1 MKLNHFIYFFLFLL
15 LSSSC
20 SQIEKSEI
28 NYFALSDIELLESP
42 FNHSQQ
48 LNYDY
53 VMAHDADRLLAPFL
67 IDAGLTPK
75 AERYGNW
82 ESDGLDGHIGGHYL
96 TALSL
101 IVASMNDEAAEARL
115 NYMIDELERCQQAN
129 EKGYVGG
136 VPGGFVM
143 WEDIAQGKIRAGGFS
158 LNEKWVPLYNIHKLF
173 AGLRDAWLYANN
185 EKAKDIL
192 IKLTDYFYTIIENLS
207 DEQME
212 DMLRSEYGGLN
223 ETFADVYAITNDA
236 RHLEMAEKFSQ
247 KFILNPLL
255 AREDKL
261 NGMHANTQ
269 IPKVIGFERVAEV
282 ANNEEWQKASEFFWD
297 IVVSERSVTIGGNS
311 VSEHFHPSSDF
322 TAMLESKEGPETCNT
337 YNMMRLSKM
346 LFAQTGEMKYVDFYE
361 RSMYNHILSSQ
372 HPEHGGLVYF
382 TSMRPQHYR
391 VYSQPEVAFW
401 CCVGSGIENH
411 SKYGEFIYA
420 YDNSGLFVNLFVSS
434 KLNWNDKNITVTQES
449 EIPYN
454 NSSSLTLNMDES
466 QKFEL
471 RIRNPKWVEARETV
485 VKINDKVTK
494 KYSIKDEFIVINQK
508 WNDGD
513 VVEVEFSIKTYA
525 EQLPDNSPYY
535 SIMYGPLVLAA
546 ETGRDD
552 LDGLLADGSRMGH
565 VAHGKLYSR
574 ETAPIIVINDDNWID
589 NISKANSDKLEFTLS
604 SLIYPESKSDITL
617 IPFASLHD
625 ARYIVY
631 WQVMKQE
638 DLEANLQK
646 LQQEEE
652 KKIEIERK
660 TIDKIATGQQQP
672 ETEHN
677 FRSGMSEAG
686 VHQDRHWRHAHDWF
700 AYDLVDKKKEARAVV
715 ITYFGGDRNRSFD
728 ILLDGSLLQTVELD
742 GSLGGDF
749 IDVEYEIPA
758 NLKSKLG
765 TSFEIKFEAKENSM
779 AGGIYGIRLMR

>member
-1 MKLNHFIYFFLFLL
+1 MKILNFILISSFLILTFA
-15 LSSSC
+15 SC
-20 SQIEKSEI
+20 KVEKSEI
-28 NYFALSDIELLESP
+28 NYFPLSDVELLESP
-42 FNHSQQ
+42 FHHAQE
-48 LNYDY
+48 LNYEY
-53 VMAHDADRLLAPFL
+53 VMAHNPDRLLAPFL
-67 IDAGLTPK
+67 LSAGFIPK
-75 AERYGNW
+75 SERYGNW

-101 IVASMNDEAAEARL
+101 IVASMDDDAARERL
-115 NYMIDELERCQQAN
+115 NYMIDELEKCQN
-129 EKGYVGG
+129 TNPKGYVGG
-136 VPGGFVM
+136 VPGGFQV
-143 WEDIAQGKIRAGGFS
+143 WEEVAKGDIRAGGFS
-158 LNEKWVPLYNIHKLF
+158 LNGKWVPLYNIHKLF
-173 AGLRDAWLYANN
+173 AGLRDAWLYTNN
-185 EKAKDIL
+185 EKAKNIL
-192 IKLTDYFYTIIENLS
+192 IKLTDYFYTVIENLS
-207 DEQME
+207 DEQIE

-223 ETFADVYAITNDA
+223 ETFADVYAITNDPK
-236 RHLEMAEKFSQ
+236 HLEMAEKFSQ

-282 ANNEEWQKASEFFWD
+282 ANNKEWQDASEFFWD
-297 IVVSERSVTIGGNS
+297 IVVKERSVTIGGNS
-311 VSEHFHPSSDF
+311 VSEHFHPSADF

-346 LFAQTGEMKYVDFYE
+346 LFAQTGDMKYVDFYE

-411 SKYGEFIYA
+411 SKYGEFIYS
-420 YDNSGLFVNLFVSS
+420 YDNSGLYVNMFVPS
-434 KLNWNDKNITVTQES
+434 KLTWSDKNITITQNS
-449 EIPYN
+449 SIPYD
-454 NSSSLTLNMDES
+454 NSSSVTLNMDNSQSFELKIRHPQWVENNGAVVKVNGSVVKNKS
-466 QKFEL
+466 QKG
-471 RIRNPKWVEARETV
+471 
-485 VKINDKVTK
+485 
-494 KYSIKDEFIVINQK
+494 EFIKIKRK

-513 VVEVEFSIKTYA
+513 VVDIEFDMKPYS

-535 SIMYGPLVLAA
+535 SIMYGPVVLAA
-546 ETGRDD
+546 ETSKDD
-552 LDGLLADGSRMGH
+552 LDGLVADGSRMGH

-574 ETAPIIVINDDNWID
+574 ETAPIIVAKDADWTSEITKI
-589 NISKANSDKLEFTLS
+589 NSDNLEFSIS
-604 SLIYPESKSDITL
+604 SLIYPESKNQL
-617 IPFASLHD
+617 ILKPFASIHD
-625 ARYIVY
+625 ARYLVY

-638 DLEANLQK
+638 DLEANLKKIQ
-646 LQQEEE
+646 LEEE
-652 KKIEIERK
+652 KKMEIERQ

-677 FRSGMSEAG
+677 FRSGRSEAG

-715 ITYFGGDRNRSFD
+715 ITYFGGDRNRNFD
-728 ILLDGSLLQTVELD
+728 ILLNNNLLKSVVLD
-742 GSLGGDF
+742 GSLGSDF
-749 IDVEYEIPA
+749 VDVEYEIPA
-758 NLKSKLG
+758 EIKNKLG
-765 TSFEIKFEAKENSM
+765 TSFEIKFKAHQNSI